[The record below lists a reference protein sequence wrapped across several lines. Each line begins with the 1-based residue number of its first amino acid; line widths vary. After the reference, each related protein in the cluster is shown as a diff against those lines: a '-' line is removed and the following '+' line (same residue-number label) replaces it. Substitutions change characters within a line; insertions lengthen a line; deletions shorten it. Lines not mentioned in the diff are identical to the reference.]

1 MQTSEFISVRD
12 FYNSVIYVPKPN
24 NNGYCFK
31 IKGVERMLS
40 QNIPYTDLTFFDLLA
55 ALIVLVAGIVL
66 AKILTGMFKN
76 GLKKTELPELVAEF
90 LSRFVLALMY
100 VAVILATVSTL
111 GPDISSVVVGLSAV
125 IGLVLGFGLQDTL
138 TNIAAGVWLATLRP
152 FDKGEYVSVTGYSG
166 SVNAVGFM
174 ATELLTPDN
183 KIITIPNKVIWGS
196 AIENATRM
204 PTRRVDVNV
213 GISYDTKLDQAIQV
227 AMDLMKGNSMVLA
240 DPAPAVVTTELADS
254 SVNLQ
259 LRAWANTSDYWGV
272 KGDLTNGI
280 LKAYKEAGI
289 EIPFPQ
295 MDVHLDK
302 E

>member
-1 MQTSEFISVRD
+1 
-12 FYNSVIYVPKPN
+12 
-24 NNGYCFK
+24 
-31 IKGVERMLS
+31 MLS
-40 QNIPYTDLTFFDLLA
+40 DNLPYMNMTYFDLLS
-55 ALIVLVAGIVL
+55 ALIVLVAGIIV
-66 AKILTGMFKN
+66 AKILAGIFKN

-90 LSRFVLALMY
+90 LSRFVLALLY

-111 GPDISSVVVGLSAV
+111 GADISSVVVGLSAV
-125 IGLVLGFGLQDTL
+125 IGLVLGFGMQDTL

-166 SVNAVGFM
+166 TVSAVGFM

-213 GISYDTKLDQAIQV
+213 GISYDTKVDQAVQV
-227 AMDLMKGNSMVLA
+227 AMELMKNHSMVLA

-259 LRAWANTSDYWGV
+259 LRAWANTADYWGV

-280 LKAYKEAGI
+280 LNAYKEADI

-295 MDVHLDK
+295 LDVHMDK